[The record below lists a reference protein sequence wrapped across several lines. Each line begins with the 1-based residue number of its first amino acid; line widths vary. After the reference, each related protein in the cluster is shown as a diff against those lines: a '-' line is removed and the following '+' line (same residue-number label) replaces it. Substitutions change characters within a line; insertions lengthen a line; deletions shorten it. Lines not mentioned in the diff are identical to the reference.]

1 MPELTACI
9 DSYGIKNMPYFVFKI
24 TTQKGMTLVK
34 NLELLK
40 EFDQYKEAKAYSR
53 ELRATVEDEQVT
65 IKMNFAENQLL
76 AEEQLLEHRDKPV
89 TMEHEK

>member
-1 MPELTACI
+1 
-9 DSYGIKNMPYFVFKI
+9 MPYFVFKI

-34 NLELLK
+34 NLELLQ
-40 EFDQYKEAKAYSR
+40 EFDAYKEAKTFSR
-53 ELRATVEDEQVT
+53 DIRTTIEDEQVT
-65 IKMNFAENQLL
+65 IKMYFADNQLL

>member
-1 MPELTACI
+1 
-9 DSYGIKNMPYFVFKI
+9 MPYFVFKI

-40 EFDQYKEAKAYSR
+40 EFEKYQEAKAYTR
-53 ELRATVEDEQVT
+53 ETRTTVDDDQIT
-65 IKMNFAENQLL
+65 IKMNFADNQLL
-76 AEEQLLEHRDKPV
+76 AEEQLLEHRDKPI

>member
-1 MPELTACI
+1 
-9 DSYGIKNMPYFVFKI
+9 MPYFVFKI